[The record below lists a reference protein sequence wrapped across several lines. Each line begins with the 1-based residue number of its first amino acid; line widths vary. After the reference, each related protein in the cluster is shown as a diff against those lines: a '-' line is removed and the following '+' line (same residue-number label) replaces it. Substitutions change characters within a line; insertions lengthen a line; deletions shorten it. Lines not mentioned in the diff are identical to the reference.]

1 MTHTLQMVSLMQHVV
16 ALNPYDGK
24 IYELFNGITMK
35 ITLNKTLMCFFR
47 EPFFQIKEKQIFAP
61 KKKVDLKCPIFFQ

>member
-16 ALNPYDGK
+16 ALNLSDGK

-35 ITLNKTLMCFFR
+35 ITLNKTL
-47 EPFFQIKEKQIFAP
+47 I
-61 KKKVDLKCPIFFQ
+61 